1 MSDHE
6 SSSKSDFESRQSS
19 NDSDASCVISGEYL
33 LYQNE
38 PLASETEASDGED
51 EDEADID
58 GLTVEVLR
66 QRFEKEISVEKW

>member
-6 SSSKSDFESRQSS
+6 SSSESDFESRQSS

-33 LYQNE
+33 PYQNE